1 LDARTKAR
9 MAVPESPSRM
19 PWFWTP
25 APTQTQSYMVVGH
38 TAQMSSATPGA
49 WTASV
54 HTTMLEHPGMM
65 PYGSSVSGVSS
76 SIVPVTL
83 CWCVPAPGNRV
94 MQLHEG
100 ASMGFWMPAPPVG
113 LDQRWLNTGASGE
126 SLPSLPV
133 LSVSVD
139 GMRLPFQ
146 LLQDDLFRVFSRYGT
161 VRRVQV
167 MPAGDVAEI
176 TFQDFAS
183 AWAAAVDLDR
193 KSLPELEA
201 TLCVQ
206 LADSCLPTAE
216 DLLRCLAAIEGNAKR
231 GNAQGIE
238 VKKDVKSHCS
248 ESSSSITSCVVCQD
262 AARCIVFEPCKH
274 LVCCAACGGRADP
287 DIPTLHRCPVCR
299 AEILRRL
306 EVYVS

>member
-1 LDARTKAR
+1 
-9 MAVPESPSRM
+9 
-19 PWFWTP
+19 
-25 APTQTQSYMVVGH
+25 MVVGH

-139 GMRLPFQ
+139 
-146 LLQDDLFRVFSRYGT
+146 
-161 VRRVQV
+161 
-167 MPAGDVAEI
+167 GDVAEI